1 MYVYYEH
8 HVFYTGSRN
17 YEGRAIYTHQ
27 ITVHE
32 NQSPEQYEALRSKYC
47 QHKVSYSKA
56 ARRVYVR
63 VLARRAKWNKMKPEH
78 PWFKRSGQTHWA
90 EVRNYLLNIN
100 YRIDYDEDGTK
111 VFSDILD

>member
-1 MYVYYEH
+1 MYVYYEN
-8 HVFYTGSRN
+8 HVFYSGSKN
-17 YEGRAIYTHQ
+17 YRGRAFYTHQ

-47 QHKVSYSKA
+47 QHNVSYSKFH
-56 ARRVYVR
+56 RRVYVR
-63 VLARRAKWNKMKPEH
+63 VLARRAKWNKMSPEH

-90 EVRNYLLNIN
+90 EVRNYLLNLN

-111 VFSDILD
+111 VFSNILD